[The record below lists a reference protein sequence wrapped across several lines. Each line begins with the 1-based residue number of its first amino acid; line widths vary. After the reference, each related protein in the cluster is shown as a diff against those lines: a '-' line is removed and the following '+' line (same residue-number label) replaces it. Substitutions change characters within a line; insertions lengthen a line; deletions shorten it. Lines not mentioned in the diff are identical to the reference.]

1 MTDQLTR
8 PSKPDRRDAIVA
20 AMSKPPATGRNR
32 FRVVAVAFL
41 SLGVVAYA
49 AVVYGGFD
57 VSASQVET
65 RDELPWHYPLLWAHI
80 ATGAIAL
87 TLGPLQFVRRIR
99 RVPRVHRYIGRVY
112 LFAGVVPSSIVGIVV
127 ALLTTSGPVA
137 AAGLVVGDVLW
148 ITTAALAYAHARAG
162 RYRQH
167 GQWMIRNFAV
177 TFAAVTFRAWL
188 GLTIVG
194 QLPILE
200 SVYGGDFDA
209 LFAVAYTSTCWLAF
223 IPNLL
228 FVNLYLRR
236 RRARRVQGALP

>member
-8 PSKPDRRDAIVA
+8 PVNPDRRDAIVA
-20 AMSKPPATGRNR
+20 AMSKPPAAGKNR
-32 FRVVAVAFL
+32 YRVVVVTFL

-49 AVVYGGFD
+49 AVIYGGFD
-57 VSASQVET
+57 VSTSMVDT
-65 RDELPWHYPLLWAHI
+65 RDELSWHYPVLWTHI

-148 ITTAALAYAHARAG
+148 ISTAALAYRHARAG

-209 LFAVAYTSTCWLAF
+209 LFDVAYAMTCWLAF

-228 FVNLYLRR
+228 FVNLFLRR
-236 RRARRVQGALP
+236 RRAAAHPRR